1 MSSTPKPNRSWLS
14 AEAPLAQRIRG
25 CTRCP
30 ALVRCRQAPVPGAG
44 PGDARLM
51 IVGIAPGRLGADRT
65 GVPFYGDRS
74 GKRLRDALG
83 AAVLAVYITN
93 AVKCAPKACGAVSDA
108 SGLRP
113 RYHAREGG
121 CLVERGACRPRNRDP
136 VPDEVR
142 NCAPYLREE
151 VATIRPQGIVVL
163 GRLAEE
169 ALDQALGQA
178 PIRRL
183 AGRPT
188 GSEPFVVYLPHPA
201 ALHYHA
207 GWNRDFDAELRHIC
221 AKAGVTPAP

>member
-30 ALVRCRQAPVPGAG
+30 ALVRCRKAPVPGAG

-83 AAVLAVYITN
+83 AAVLGVYITN

-121 CLVERGACRPRNRDP
+121 CLVEGGACRPRNRDP

-163 GRLAEE
+163 GAWPKRRWTRLS
-169 ALDQALGQA
+169 D
-178 PIRRL
+178 RRRSAVWR
-183 AGRPT
+183 AGRPARSRLLST
-188 GSEPFVVYLPHPA
+188 CRIRPRSITMRGGIGTL
-201 ALHYHA
+201 
-207 GWNRDFDAELRHIC
+207 
-221 AKAGVTPAP
+221 TPS